1 MPMGDYS
8 LKVKFGSNELEA
20 HGENP
25 SIVAKMINEASTKF
39 MRTGD
44 ESKNY
49 QLKF

>member
-1 MPMGDYS
+1 MGDYS

-25 SIVAKMINEASTKF
+25 TIVAKMLNEASEKF

-44 ESKNY
+44 ELIKY